1 MRSNKMKIG
10 LVLLL
15 SLLTINTASANPGFN
30 VDVETTSSTVGPG
43 GTVTYAV
50 TLTAMTALD
59 VEEFADLS
67 VTVTDPDGNPVSWT
81 TTFSDNLFLIGP
93 YPSEKTV
100 TLEVTVP
107 EGTPAG
113 EYQIKILGEG
123 YLPDFIDPTIPD
135 EFLGSIESSEFPITV
150 TVTQIPEFPTIAL
163 PAISAL
169 GIVFLASRK
178 REGNS

>member
-30 VDVETTSSTVGPG
+30 VDVETVSSTVGPG
-43 GTVTYAV
+43 GTATYLV
-50 TLTAMTALD
+50 TLTAIDSLD

-67 VTVTDPDGNPVSWT
+67 VTVTDPDGNPVSWA

-113 EYQIKILGEG
+113 EYQLKVLGEG
-123 YLPDFIDPTIPD
+123 YLPDLDD
-135 EFLGSIESSEFPITV
+135 LGVIESSDFPITV

-163 PAISAL
+163 PVISAL
-169 GIVFLASRK
+169 GIVFLASRRK
-178 REGNS
+178 EGNS